1 VHRKE
6 DHRLKQ
12 KEVQMQRRA
21 FLIGGDYKNPDNVL
35 SGVRDDILAWK
46 RFLMSSIGG
55 CWYEN
60 EIMDLSGQSKAQILE
75 TIQEGRSI
83 DYSLVFFSGHG
94 YLAKDRFGFSVTM
107 TLLNDDIEMSERE
120 LNSGSPWCMQIFD
133 CCRKGPENEKVAF
146 SNEVLNKSFQ
156 HNTRLL
162 FESELLKSER
172 GLVKVFA
179 ADEGQA
185 ADDDRSFSRVL
196 IEVAKGIIGRCQN
209 GVLGINDA
217 VSVARTVM
225 PPQQTPVYM
234 GGRRLHHF
242 PFAVM
247 PRVIYS

>member
-1 VHRKE
+1 
-6 DHRLKQ
+6 
-12 KEVQMQRRA
+12 MQRRA
-21 FLIGGDYKNPDNVL
+21 FLIGGDYASPDNQL
-35 SGVRDDILAWK
+35 PGIRADILAWK
-46 RFLMSSIGG
+46 HFLMSPIGG
-55 CWYEN
+55 NWYEN
-60 EIMDLSGQSKAQILE
+60 EIVDLSGNTKSQILD
-75 TIQEGRSI
+75 TLQTGRAV
-83 DYSLVFFSGHG
+83 DYSLVCFSGHG

-107 TLLNDDIEMSERE
+107 ALINDDIEMSERE
-120 LNSGSPWCMQIFD
+120 LNPGSPWCMQIFD

-146 SNEVLNKSFQ
+146 TNEVLNKSFQ
-156 HNTRLL
+156 HNTRPL
-162 FESELLKSER
+162 FEGELLKCER

-179 ADEGQA
+179 TDEGQA

-247 PRVIYS
+247 PRMIYS